1 MPLVALVGFHAII
14 RCWLFLAR
22 YYQEQHHQCFIFKIH
37 VMVVYQCFGLLL
49 AGASPNYI
57 DDALYSLLCC
67 TVMFSDLSKVTERSL
82 SEVLNIKLCNF

>member
-1 MPLVALVGFHAII
+1 MLAFFQPVII
-14 RCWLFLAR
+14 KNNIINVFT
-22 YYQEQHHQCFIFKIH
+22 FKIH
-37 VMVVYQCFGLLL
+37 VMIVYQCFGLLL
-49 AGASPNYI
+49 AGACPNYI